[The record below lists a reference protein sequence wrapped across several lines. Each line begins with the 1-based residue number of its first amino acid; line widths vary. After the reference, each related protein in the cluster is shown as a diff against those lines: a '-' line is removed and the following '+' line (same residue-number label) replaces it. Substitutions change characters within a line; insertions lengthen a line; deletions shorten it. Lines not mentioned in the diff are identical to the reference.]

1 MRSRSVTTWM
11 LVALATLLTSGV
23 ASGSFAQSIVSFTP
37 GDPYY
42 ADAPIENILGPPD
55 EGHNWR
61 EVQGSIGHLGSVVVD
76 MGQSFHDVLGPDLL
90 FWLGGFIETF
100 EVVEGFKVEASTDG
114 SDFHLLATLPK
125 EGDRIN
131 GPVPLFSRSVDLA
144 PSSITYRYLRIT
156 DTGTDQEFR
165 GVELNAIEVVPE
177 PASIT
182 FFGLGMLYISLRRRK
197 E

>member
-1 MRSRSVTTWM
+1 MRSKAVW
-11 LVALATLLTSGV
+11 LVVILVLLLTSGV

-42 ADAPIENILGPPD
+42 LDAPIENILGPPD

-90 FWLGGFIETF
+90 FWFGGFEETF
-100 EVVEGFKVEASTDG
+100 EVVEGFLVEVSVDG
-114 SDFHLLATLPK
+114 SEFDLVPVLPK

-144 PSSITYRYLRIT
+144 PSSIIYRYLRIT

-165 GVELNAIEVVPE
+165 GVELNAIEVIPE
-177 PASIT
+177 PAT
-182 FFGLGMLYISLRRRK
+182 FLLFGLGGLALLRKHIK